1 MALSPVNV
9 IGDVTHTLELLLA
22 ELTPSLGS
30 PANLL
35 TDDNNGNGSINIYL
49 YEVLESPLV
58 RNRAW
63 RTSPT
68 GDREYPPLALKL
80 YYLLTPYAG
89 SLLTEHHILGD
100 AMRILYDNAVVKG
113 ARLPESLRLH
123 IDQIAIVL
131 MPLQLEELTRVW
143 SALQSAYRLS
153 IAYEVR
159 VVPIHSDLS
168 QTPSR
173 VLRKID
179 EYAQI

>member
-1 MALSPVNV
+1 MALSAVNV

-30 PANLL
+30 PALL
-35 TDDNNGNGSINIYL
+35 TVDNNNDTRGINIYL
-49 YEVLESPLV
+49 YEVLESPLS

-63 RTSPT
+63 RSSPD

-80 YYLLTPYAG
+80 YYLLTPYA
-89 SLLTEHHILGD
+89 SDLLTEHHILGD
-100 AMRILYDNAVVKG
+100 AMRTLYDHAVVKG
-113 ARLPESLRLH
+113 AQLPESLRLH

-159 VVPIHSDLS
+159 VVPIHSDVSL
-168 QTPSR
+168 TPSR
-173 VLRKID
+173 VRRK
-179 EYAQI
+179 EEQYAQL